1 MKNDVLQRLA
11 AARPAHLDPDL
22 PTPSQVRQE
31 ELASFMSLP
40 RGTRRDR
47 AAARTRRVPYPLL
60 SGLALATA
68 TAVAAVVITGTAS
81 EQPGPAPSATL
92 GSGSQVLLAAAS
104 HVEQRPAGSGKYWYV
119 EEEFADRC
127 KVPGKTYSIDVRGE
141 QRWWT
146 ATVGNKYWSQSL
158 DTGARPST
166 KADEAAW
173 KADGSPRS
181 WDLGNDADEI
191 YTYAG
196 KGEFDH
202 DAPGGSADSV
212 PMGEVPLRLLP
223 TLPTDAKALR
233 KRLFELVD
241 EHYNGPKRI
250 LDRIVV
256 EDAVQLATTL
266 PSTPALRAAAYRL
279 LAAEPGVRSLGDV
292 KDHTGRTGYA
302 VALTA
307 EHAPGIELRLI
318 FDKST
323 GMPLGE
329 ETVATRSGDGRKKG
343 DLLNYT
349 TFTMKWTNEAPPF
362 NTDYS
367 DPPAGLRSAPVDKPD
382 AEAAR

>member
-1 MKNDVLQRLA
+1 MKNDVLHRLT
-11 AARPAHLDPDL
+11 AARPAYLDPDL

-31 ELASFMSLP
+31 ELTTFMSLP
-40 RGTRRDR
+40 RATRTAR
-47 AAARTRRVPYPLL
+47 AARTRRVRRPLL
-60 SGLALATA
+60 SALALATA
-68 TAVAAVVITGTAS
+68 TAVAAVVITGTGP
-81 EQPGPAPSATL
+81 EQPGSAPSATL
-92 GSGSQVLLAAAS
+92 GLGSRILLAAAS
-104 HVEQRPAGSGKYWYV
+104 HVEQQPAGSGKYWYV
-119 EEEFADRC
+119 EKQFADRY
-127 KVPGKTYSIDVRGE
+127 KVPGKNYSIDVRGE

-146 ATVGNKYWSQSL
+146 ATAGNKYWSQSL

-181 WDLGNDADEI
+181 WDLGNGADQI

-202 DAPGGSADSV
+202 DAPGGTADSV

-241 EHYNGPKRI
+241 KHYNGPEWT

-279 LAAEPGVRSLGDV
+279 LAAEPGVSSLGDV

-302 VALTA
+302 VALPSPY
-307 EHAPGIELRLI
+307 ESAPELRLI

-323 GMPLGE
+323 GMPLGT
-329 ETVATRSGDGRKKG
+329 ETVATRSGDGVSKG
-343 DLLNYT
+343 ELLSYT
-349 TFTMKWTNEAPPF
+349 TITSMKWTDEAPPF
-362 NTDYS
+362 DTDTPDPGPVIES
-367 DPPAGLRSAPVDKPD
+367 DR
-382 AEAAR
+382 